1 MAEIEIATKLDMPV
15 GQTVR
20 ILKRLDFSQPPE
32 WEQDMAWIVVKLRHF
47 EGENAISVIGV
58 NGDEARLLP
67 ASEARAL
74 MSELAEA
81 ATNGTCLGEDEPDAS
96 SS

>member
-1 MAEIEIATKLDMPV
+1 MAEVEIATKVEMPV
-15 GQTVR
+15 GRKVR

-32 WEQDMAWIVVKLRHF
+32 WEQDVAWIVVKLRHLD
-47 EGENAISVIGV
+47 GENALSVISVD
-58 NGDEARLLP
+58 GDEARLLP
-67 ASEARAL
+67 VSEARAL

-81 ATNGTCLGEDEPDAS
+81 ATTGTCLGEDEPDAS

>member
-1 MAEIEIATKLDMPV
+1 MAEVEIATKVEMPV
-15 GQTVR
+15 GRKVR

-32 WEQDMAWIVVKLRHF
+32 WKQDVAWIVVKLRNLD
-47 EGENAISVIGV
+47 GENAISVISV
-58 NGDEARLLP
+58 DGDEARLLP

-81 ATNGTCLGEDEPDAS
+81 ATTGTCLGEDEPDAS
-96 SS
+96 DS

>member
-1 MAEIEIATKLDMPV
+1 MAEVEIATKVEMPV
-15 GQTVR
+15 GRKVR

-32 WEQDMAWIVVKLRHF
+32 WKQDVAWIVVKLRHLD
-47 EGENAISVIGV
+47 GENALSVISVD
-58 NGDEARLLP
+58 GDEARLLP

-81 ATNGTCLGEDEPDAS
+81 ATTGTCLGEDEHDAS
-96 SS
+96 AS